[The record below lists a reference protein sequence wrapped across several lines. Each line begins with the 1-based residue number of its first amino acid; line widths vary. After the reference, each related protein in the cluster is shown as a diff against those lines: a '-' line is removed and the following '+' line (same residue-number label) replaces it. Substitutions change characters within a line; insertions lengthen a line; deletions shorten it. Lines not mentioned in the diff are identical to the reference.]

1 MKECLFLFKLYH
13 EINKDQVMD
22 IFREFPYLFCCDMKK
37 MRLFMG
43 EFRKYKFSKRQIL
56 QICKKSGG
64 LLACKVSNMVGFF
77 DYMKRQHNIKAEKVI
92 VLLKQYPE
100 FIMQNRKDLLAK
112 KIDLINKNSPHRTDC
127 YIKNIIKR
135 HPDMLLKSY
144 ASMEAKINY
153 IKRNL
158 NR

>member
-1 MKECLFLFKLYH
+1 
-13 EINKDQVMD
+13 MD

-112 KIDLINKNSPHRTDC
+112 KIDLINKNSPHPAGHQG
-127 YIKNIIKR
+127 IKPI
-135 HPDMLLKSY
+135 
-144 ASMEAKINY
+144 SMVTPVEPEMHGSAHTFLI
-153 IKRNL
+153 R
-158 NR
+158 